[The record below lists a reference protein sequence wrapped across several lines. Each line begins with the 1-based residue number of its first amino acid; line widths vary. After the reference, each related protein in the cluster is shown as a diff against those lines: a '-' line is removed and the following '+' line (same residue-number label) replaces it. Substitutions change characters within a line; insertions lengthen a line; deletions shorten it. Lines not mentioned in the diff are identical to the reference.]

1 MSTAEKDVIE
11 YLMEG
16 RATNDECD
24 DFLDWCLTLGKAG
37 GKKARYEIYRLWAR
51 ILRKRRTPFSPRDM
65 FIFADPL
72 KNYLRK
78 ISGGDITDDPP
89 RVGAKDISNDMFVK
103 YVVKYLDDGF

>member
-1 MSTAEKDVIE
+1 MK
-11 YLMEG
+11 EG

-24 DFLDWCLTLGKAG
+24 DFLDWFLTLGKAG

-51 ILRKRRTPFSPRDM
+51 ILRKRRTPFSPHDM